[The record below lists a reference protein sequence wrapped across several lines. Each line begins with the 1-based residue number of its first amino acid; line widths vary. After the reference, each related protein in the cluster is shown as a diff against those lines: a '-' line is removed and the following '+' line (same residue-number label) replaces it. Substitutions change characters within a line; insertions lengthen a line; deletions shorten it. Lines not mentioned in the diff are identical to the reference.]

1 MLSKFKSQTLYV
13 QIKENQFI
21 IKSVQDNETITLDAS
36 TPFSTNRLLVGEFTI
51 AEELL
56 TIGFEK
62 ILNTFLNPIVIMH
75 PIDKIDE
82 KLSEV
87 EEKCLKELAL
97 NAGAREV
104 RLWIGDELTDEELL
118 EPIKEPIL

>member
-13 QIKENQFI
+13 QIKENQFT
-21 IKSVQDNETITLDAS
+21 IKSIQNNETITLDAS
-36 TPFSTNRLLVGEFTI
+36 TPFSTNRLLIGEFTI

-56 TIGFEK
+56 KSGFEK
-62 ILNTFLNPIVIMH
+62 LLNTFLNPFVIMH
-75 PIDKIDE
+75 PLEKIDE

-87 EEKCLKELAL
+87 EEKTLSELAL

-104 RLWIGDELTDEELL
+104 KIWLGEELTNTELL
-118 EPIKEPIL
+118 ESL